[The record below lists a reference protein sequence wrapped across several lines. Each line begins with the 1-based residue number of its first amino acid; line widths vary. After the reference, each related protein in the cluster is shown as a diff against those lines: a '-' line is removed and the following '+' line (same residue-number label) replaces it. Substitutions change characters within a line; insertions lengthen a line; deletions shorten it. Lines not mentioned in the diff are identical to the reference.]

1 MRLAIMPKRVAGSLV
16 AGLLTVGFCAT
27 PLAHA
32 SASTPSSETTIIV
45 KNADTYVN
53 NIRDYFFCETSKCKK
68 TRSTEKK
75 TAALDMAALTD
86 EAKKVAKSSVPS
98 SQEVIVEKFESDV
111 HSLARAYAAYPKES
125 SSDAVAKNTG
135 LIYYQSANV
144 GSDTYL
150 LAVDVNGGTAAYVPW
165 SVGAVAVL
173 YAMQLDAEA
182 LDVKSST
189 VPNDIY
195 ASQNLEEE
203 ATSLESDANGP
214 SATFNALITT
224 FAKIQKEVSADE
236 ILILQKKKTPI
247 SRTRIS
253 ALSTEL
259 GVQFKEIVS
268 LQNTLSK

>member
-1 MRLAIMPKRVAGSLV
+1 MRLAIMPKRVAGGLV

-27 PLAHA
+27 PLAPA
-32 SASTPSSETTIIV
+32 SASTPSSETKIIV

-68 TRSTEKK
+68 ARSTEKK
-75 TAALDMAALTD
+75 TAALDMAALTG
-86 EAKKVAKSSVPS
+86 EAKKVAKSLVPS
-98 SQEVIVEKFESDV
+98 LQEAIVRKFESDV
-111 HSLARAYAAYPKES
+111 HSLARAYAAYSKES
-125 SSDAVAKNTG
+125 SSEAVAKNTG

-173 YAMQLDAEA
+173 YA

-214 SATFNALITT
+214 SATFNALITK
-224 FAKIQKEVSADE
+224 FAEIQKEVSADE

-247 SRTRIS
+247 PRARIS

>member
-1 MRLAIMPKRVAGSLV
+1 
-16 AGLLTVGFCAT
+16 
-27 PLAHA
+27 
-32 SASTPSSETTIIV
+32 
-45 KNADTYVN
+45 
-53 NIRDYFFCETSKCKK
+53 
-68 TRSTEKK
+68 
-75 TAALDMAALTD
+75 
-86 EAKKVAKSSVPS
+86 
-98 SQEVIVEKFESDV
+98 
-111 HSLARAYAAYPKES
+111 
-125 SSDAVAKNTG
+125 
-135 LIYYQSANV
+135 
-144 GSDTYL
+144 
-150 LAVDVNGGTAAYVPW
+150 
-165 SVGAVAVL
+165 
-173 YAMQLDAEA
+173 MQLDAEA

-224 FAKIQKEVSADE
+224 FAKIQREVSADE